1 MEIWDVGYYGHLYN
15 INCRSQRMTELQ
27 WPTSMWKVDEAI
39 DYPLTYMIHTRKIF
53 YPSISIRSRQG
64 YADCNRCVCVFSGAA

>member
-27 WPTSMWKVDEAI
+27 WPTSKCKWKKHSNTLI
-39 DYPLTYMIHTRKIF
+39 LILIQTRKIL
-53 YPSISIRSRQG
+53 YPSVSL
-64 YADCNRCVCVFSGAA
+64 